1 MNIEFWIFFWKLIFV
16 LSLTMF
22 FFMFL
27 YVSVKGYK
35 ELKLILFNK

>member
-16 LSLTMF
+16 LSLTIF
-22 FFMFL
+22 FLMFL

-35 ELKLILFNK
+35 ELKLILFKK

>member
-16 LSLTMF
+16 LSLTIF
-22 FFMFL
+22 FLMFL

-35 ELKLILFNK
+35 ELKLILLKK